1 MDLPDSYEK
10 KLIERL
16 QRRDEAAF
24 NEFVRLFQ
32 GRVFTIAVRMLG
44 DRGEAEDVAQEVF
57 VAIFKAMHTFRGES
71 KLSTWVLRIATN
83 HTRNRLKYLGRRA
96 RGAHDE
102 LEALSDRTDL
112 QDTIAST
119 STIRRPDTLSEEK
132 ALKSLVEQA
141 LERLDPE
148 QREIIVLR
156 DVEDLAY
163 DEIQAITG
171 LAEGTVK
178 SRLHRARLALKVAVE
193 RLQGSK
199 R

>member
-32 GRVFTIAVRMLG
+32 GRVFTIAARMLG

-57 VAIFKAMHTFRGES
+57 VAIFKAMHSFRGES

-102 LEALSDRTDL
+102 LEALSERTDL
-112 QDTIAST
+112 QDAIATT

-132 ALKSLVEQA
+132 ALKHLVEQA
-141 LERLDPE
+141 LERLEPE
-148 QREIIVLR
+148 QREILVLR

-163 DEIQAITG
+163 EEIQQITG

-178 SRLHRARLALKVAVE
+178 SRIHRARLALKVAVE

>member
-1 MDLPDSYEK
+1 VDLPDSYEK

-32 GRVFTIAVRMLG
+32 GRVFSIAVRMLG

-96 RGAHDE
+96 RGSHDE
-102 LEALSDRTDL
+102 LEALSERTDL
-112 QDTIAST
+112 QDAIATT

-132 ALKSLVEQA
+132 ALKHLVEQA
-141 LERLDPE
+141 LERLEPE
-148 QREIIVLR
+148 QREILVLR

-163 DEIQAITG
+163 EEIQQITG

>member
-163 DEIQAITG
+163 EEIQQITG